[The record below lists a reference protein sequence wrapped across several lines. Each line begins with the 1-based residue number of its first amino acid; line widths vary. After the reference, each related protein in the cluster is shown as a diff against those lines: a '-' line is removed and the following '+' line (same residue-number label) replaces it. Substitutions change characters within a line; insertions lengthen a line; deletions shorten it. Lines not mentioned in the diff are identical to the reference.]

1 MNKNILIWT
10 LAVVITL
17 SAAFYQRTTG
27 PTYPKKFTVTT
38 KTGDYSFKLKRSHSI
53 GKDFYVELKDAP
65 ETLSGKVIYR
75 PYPTDHDWT
84 EADLI
89 RENNTLKAQLPNQP
103 AAGKLQYYL
112 ILDDG
117 GKTMKV
123 ADNQPV
129 IIRFKGDVP
138 AGFMIPHILFMFIAM
153 LFANLTGIMVIFKDK
168 RYKKY
173 LNLAFFALLIG
184 GMILGPII
192 QKYAFGH
199 FWTGFPFGFDLTD
212 NKTLISVVFF
222 AIAFFGNL
230 KRERAWMALIAVIV
244 LLLIYSVPHSMFGSE
259 LDYASGQVITGN

>member
-27 PTYPKKFTVTT
+27 PTYPKKFSIETQ
-38 KTGDYSFKLKRSHSI
+38 TGKYSFKLKRSHSL
-53 GKDFYVELKDAP
+53 GTDCFVELKDAP
-65 ETLSGKVIYR
+65 KSLSGKIVYR
-75 PYPTDHDWT
+75 PYPTDLSWV

-89 RENNTLKAQLPNQP
+89 REDNVLKAQLPSQP
-103 AAGKLQYYL
+103 AAGKLAYYL
-112 ILDDG
+112 ILEDG
-117 GKTMKV
+117 GKTIKI

-138 AGFMIPHILFMFIAM
+138 AGFMIPHILFMFVAM
-153 LFANLTGIMVIFKDK
+153 LFANLTGIMVLFKDQ

-184 GMILGPII
+184 GLILGPII

-222 AIAFFGNL
+222 TIAYIGNL
-230 KRERAWMALIAVIV
+230 KKDRAWMALVAVII

-259 LDYASGQVITGN
+259 LNYASGQVITGN

>member
-1 MNKNILIWT
+1 MKKNILMWT

-27 PTYPKKFTVTT
+27 PTYPKKYSIETQSG
-38 KTGDYSFKLKRSHSI
+38 KYSFKLKRSHSI
-53 GKDFYVELKDAP
+53 GNDCFIELKDAP
-65 ETLSGKVIYR
+65 ESLKGKIIYR
-75 PYPTDHDWT
+75 PYPTDQVWIETDF
-84 EADLI
+84 I
-89 RENNTLKAQLPNQP
+89 RENKSLKAQIPNQP

-112 ILDDG
+112 ILEEA
-117 GKTMKV
+117 GKTIKV

-129 IIRFKGDVP
+129 VIRFKGDVP

-173 LNLAFFALLIG
+173 LNLAFFSLLIG

-199 FWTGFPFGFDLTD
+199 FWTGFPFGYDLTD

-230 KRERAWMALIAVIV
+230 KKERAWMALVAVII